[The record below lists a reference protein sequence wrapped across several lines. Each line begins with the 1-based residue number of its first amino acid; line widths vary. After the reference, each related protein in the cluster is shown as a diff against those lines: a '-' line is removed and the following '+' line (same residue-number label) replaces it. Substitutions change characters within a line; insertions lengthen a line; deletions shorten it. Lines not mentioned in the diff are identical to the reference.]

1 MSSKRDYYE
10 VQGVERSAAEA
21 EIKKAYRLLA
31 RQYHPDVNK
40 ESEAESRFK
49 EIAEAY
55 EVLSNSEKRA
65 AYDRFGHAGLSG
77 NGFNDFSGFG
87 GLGDIFGGHLCRL
100 RDGRTTA
107 NATWAPAWG

>member
-10 VQGVERSAAEA
+10 VLGVERSAAEA

-40 ESEAESRFK
+40 EPEAESRFK

-77 NGFNDFSGFG
+77 NGFKRFLWFWR
-87 GLGDIFGGHLCRL
+87 LRRYLRGHLCRL